1 MALEL
6 TVRSFEG
13 YFLPDKMCS
22 IFRSKEVA
30 SDDMLRAPVCSLD
43 SVNPIL
49 TVYMPSMVA

>member
-6 TVRSFEG
+6 TVRSFED
-13 YFLPDKMCS
+13 YFLSDKMCG

-30 SDDMLRAPVCSLD
+30 SDDMLRVPVCSLD